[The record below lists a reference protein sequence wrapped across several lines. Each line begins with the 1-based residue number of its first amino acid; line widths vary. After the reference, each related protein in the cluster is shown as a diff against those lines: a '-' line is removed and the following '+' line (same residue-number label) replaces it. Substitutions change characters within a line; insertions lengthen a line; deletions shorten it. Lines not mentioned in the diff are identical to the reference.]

1 MFSLKHHLQINRLN
15 QTDGIDGAICNV
27 EYYIGNQT
35 RAQIA
40 NSYNLLVKQNPP
52 INIL

>member
-1 MFSLKHHLQINRLN
+1 MLPNYSPDDLIVVGS
-15 QTDGIDGAICNV
+15 TDGIDGAICNV

-40 NSYNLLVKQNPP
+40 NSYNLLVKNNPP
-52 INIL
+52 TNIL